1 MHNNTTAKA
10 EAALAALVGE
20 ASDPVPPYAHA
31 TPLIDAS
38 AFIADNAVVRGDV
51 SIGAETS
58 IWFGCVL
65 RGDVQ
70 TIRIGARCNIQDGTI
85 IHAST
90 NGEPTRIGDDVTVG
104 HAAVLHACTLES
116 GAFVGLGA
124 LVLDRAIVRSE
135 GMLAAGA
142 VLTSGKVVGAGE
154 LWAGNPARLLRELRP
169 EERSAMG
176 VNVLR
181 YVALGKH
188 YRSQDALVSA
198 DPFIPKPK

>member
-1 MHNNTTAKA
+1 MNMDGNTVSKP
-10 EAALAALVGE
+10 EATVAAPLGE
-20 ASDPVPPYAHA
+20 AGDMLASYLHA
-31 TPLIDAS
+31 TPRIDAS
-38 AFIADNAVVRGDV
+38 TFIADNAVVCGDV

-70 TIRIGARCNIQDGTI
+70 AIRIGVRCNIQDGTI

-90 NGEPTRIGDDVTVG
+90 NGEPTRIGDEVTVG
-104 HAAVLHACTLES
+104 HAAVLHACTLEG

-124 LVLDRAIVRSE
+124 RVLDRAIVRSE

-142 VLTSGKVVGAGE
+142 VLTSGKVVGEGE
-154 LWAGNPARLLRELRP
+154 LWAGNPARLLRELTP
-169 EERSAMG
+169 DERIAMRT
-176 VNVLR
+176 NIRR

-188 YRSQDALVSA
+188 YQTQQKVKAIA
-198 DPFIPKPK
+198 GPT

>member
-1 MHNNTTAKA
+1 MTTTSISKA
-10 EAALAALVGE
+10 EAELAALVCEAGE
-20 ASDPVPPYAHA
+20 PLPAYVYA
-31 TPLIDAS
+31 TPRIDAS
-38 AFIADNAVVRGDV
+38 AFIAHNAVVCGDV

-58 IWFGCVL
+58 VWFGCVL

-70 TIRIGARCNIQDGTI
+70 AIQIGARCNIQDGTV

-124 LVLDRAIVRSE
+124 LVLDRATVRAE

-169 EERSAMG
+169 EERSAMR
-176 VNVLR
+176 VNVRR

-188 YRSQDALVSA
+188 YQAQDM
-198 DPFIPKPK
+198 PRTHEK

>member
-1 MHNNTTAKA
+1 MDTNTTSKA
-10 EAALAALVGE
+10 EAEIAALVREAGE
-20 ASDPVPPYAHA
+20 TLPAYVYAM
-31 TPLIDAS
+31 PRVDAS
-38 AFIADNAVVRGDV
+38 AFIADNAVVWGDV

-58 IWFGCVL
+58 IWFGCVV

-70 TIRIGARCNIQDGTI
+70 AIRIGERCNIQDGTI

-90 NGEPTRIGDDVTVG
+90 NGEATRIGDEVTVG

-154 LWAGNPARLLRELRP
+154 LWAGNPARLLRPLKP
-169 EERSAMG
+169 EELTAMRI
-176 VNVLR
+176 NIRR

-188 YRSQDALVSA
+188 YQSQQQYARLPA
-198 DPFIPKPK
+198 

>member
-1 MHNNTTAKA
+1 MTTKPISNA
-10 EAALAALVGE
+10 EAQLGALVREAGE
-20 ASDPVPPYAHA
+20 PLPAYVHA
-31 TPLIDAS
+31 TPRIDAS
-38 AFIADNAVVRGDV
+38 AFIASNAVVYGDV

-70 TIRIGARCNIQDGTI
+70 AIRIGARCNIQDGTI

-90 NGEPTRIGDDVTVG
+90 NGEPSRIGDDVTVG

-142 VLTSGKVVGAGE
+142 VLTSGKVVGTGE
-154 LWAGNPARLLRELRP
+154 LWAGNPARLLRELKP
-169 EERSAMG
+169 AELNAMR
-176 VNVLR
+176 VNIRR
-181 YVALGKH
+181 YVALGEH
-188 YRSQDALVSA
+188 YKAQQEKYAQLPA
-198 DPFIPKPK
+198 CP

>member
-1 MHNNTTAKA
+1 MDTNTISKA
-10 EAALAALVGE
+10 EAEVAALVREAGE
-20 ASDPVPPYAHA
+20 TPPAYVHA
-31 TPLIDAS
+31 EPRIDAG

-51 SIGAETS
+51 SIGAGTS

-70 TIRIGARCNIQDGTI
+70 AIRIGARCNIQDGTI

-90 NGEPTRIGDDVTVG
+90 NGEATLIGDEVTVG

-154 LWAGNPARLLRELRP
+154 LWAGNPARLLRELKP
-169 EERSAMG
+169 EELIAMR
-176 VNVLR
+176 VNIRR
-181 YVALGKH
+181 YVALGEH
-188 YRSQDALVSA
+188 YKAQQEMYAQLPA
-198 DPFIPKPK
+198 FP

>member
-1 MHNNTTAKA
+1 MKSNVISDA
-10 EAALAALVGE
+10 EADIDALVRAAGE
-20 ASDPVPPYAHA
+20 ALPAYVHA
-31 TPLIDAS
+31 TPRIDAS
-38 AFIADNAVVRGDV
+38 AFIASNAVVVGDV
-51 SIGAETS
+51 TIGAETS

-70 TIRIGARCNIQDGTI
+70 AIRIGARCNIQDATV

-142 VLTSGKVVGAGE
+142 VLTSGKVVGTGE

-169 EERSAMG
+169 EERAAMR
-176 VNVLR
+176 VNVRR

-188 YRSQDALVSA
+188 YQARDALA
-198 DPFIPKPK
+198 GAGPAP